1 MIIAIDTA
9 IPSNF
14 KLERE
19 ILLNLSDKGVDL
31 SSSTGIPSIIVNFR
45 TEQHYSG
52 LCIVDS

>member
-9 IPSNF
+9 IPSNLI
-14 KLERE
+14 LERVK
-19 ILLNLSDKGVDL
+19 LLNLSDRGVDL

-45 TEQHYSG
+45 IELYYSD